1 MSDTFDLHQQITDQ
15 IVRALETTTDDFVM
29 PWHRA
34 AATGHPVNATSQR
47 RYNGINAISL
57 WVAAMNVGYAT
68 PEWATF
74 KQWRD
79 TGAQVRK
86 GEKASLIVFYKT
98 FTPSTGKAEAISSA
112 DTEAPD
118 RRFLAK
124 PSWVFNAA
132 QVDGYEAA
140 IPIERPQTLF
150 ERISTAEHAI
160 RAADANIRYGGSR
173 AYYDRLTDH
182 IQIPEAGDFIGSP
195 TSTPQEAFYSTI
207 FHELAHWTGSEPR
220 LNREKGARFGDKPY
234 AFEELIAELSAA
246 MSCAEF
252 GISCTP
258 RLDHAHYLNSW
269 LKVLKDDKRAI
280 FTAAAAA
287 SAATS
292 FIKGFSQ
299 NQPDDLVA

>member
-1 MSDTFDLHQQITDQ
+1 MSETFDLHQQITDQ
-15 IVRALETTTDDFVM
+15 IIRALETTNDDFVM

-57 WVAAMNVGYAT
+57 WVAAMNSSHPT

-86 GEKASLIVFYKT
+86 GEKAALIVFYKT
-98 FTPSTGKAEAISSA
+98 FTPSASKGEPIPSS
-112 DTEAPD
+112 DIDAPD

-132 QVDGYEAA
+132 QVDGYEAPKPA
-140 IPIERPQTLF
+140 ERPKTLF
-150 ERISTAEHAI
+150 ERISTAEQAI
-160 RAADANIRYGGSR
+160 RAANADIRYGGSR

-182 IQIPEAGDFIGSP
+182 ILIPEAGDFIGSP
-195 TSTPQEAFYSTI
+195 TSTPQESFYSTI
-207 FHELAHWTGSEPR
+207 YHELAHWSGAEPR

-258 RLDHAHYLNSW
+258 RLDHAHYLASW

-292 FIKGFSQ
+292 FIKGFSESR
-299 NQPDDLVA
+299 VEGMAE

>member
-1 MSDTFDLHQQITDQ
+1 MSEIFDLHQQITDQ
-15 IVRALETTTDDFVM
+15 IIRALEPTTDDFVM

-34 AATGHPVNATSQR
+34 AATGHPVNTTSQR

-57 WVAAMNVGYAT
+57 WVAAMNFSHPT

-98 FTPSTGKAEAISSA
+98 FTPSVRGEPVPSA
-112 DTEAPD
+112 DTDAPD

-132 QVDGYEAA
+132 QVDGYEAP
-140 IPIERPQTLF
+140 IPTERPQTLF
-150 ERISTAEHAI
+150 ERIGTAEQAI
-160 RAADANIRYGGSR
+160 RAANADIRYGGTR

-182 IQIPEAGDFIGSP
+182 IQIPEPTDFIGSP
-195 TSTPQEAFYSTI
+195 TSTPQEAFYSTV
-207 FHELAHWTGSEPR
+207 FHEMAHWTGSEPR

-252 GISCTP
+252 GIACTP
-258 RLDHAHYLNSW
+258 RLDHAHYLASW

-292 FIKGFSQ
+292 FIKAFSQ
-299 NQPDDLVA
+299 SRVEDMAA

>member
-1 MSDTFDLHQQITDQ
+1 MSETFDLHQQITDQ
-15 IVRALETTTDDFVM
+15 IIRALETTTDDFVM

-34 AATGHPVNATSQR
+34 AATGHPVNATSRR

-68 PEWATF
+68 PQWATF

-98 FTPSTGKAEAISSA
+98 FIPSVRGEPVPSA
-112 DTEAPD
+112 DTDAPD

-132 QVDGYEAA
+132 QVDGYEAP
-140 IPIERPQTLF
+140 IPTERPKTLF
-150 ERISTAEHAI
+150 ERTSTAEQAIHA
-160 RAADANIRYGGSR
+160 ANADIRYGGTR
-173 AYYDRLTDH
+173 AYYDRQTDH
-182 IQIPEAGDFIGSP
+182 IQIPEASDFIGSP
-195 TSTPQEAFYSTI
+195 TSTPQESFYSTI

-220 LNREKGARFGDKPY
+220 LNREKGARCGDKPY

-299 NQPDDLVA
+299 IRFNDLAE